1 MDKFK
6 DTTIDSFQYA
16 VEDLLVR
23 NKSILDEMSKIQDSN
38 ARINRT
44 ISKAVTHC
52 GCIQINAKKQEYPES
67 SDFSNIKEYLSSHVE
82 GNLCTECRDHLEKDI
97 GRLLF
102 YLTTVCNNLDLNL
115 YDIILKE
122 YDRLKLFGKYNLR

>member
-52 GCIQINAKKQEYPES
+52 GCIQINAKTGIP
-67 SDFSNIKEYLSSHVE
+67 
-82 GNLCTECRDHLEKDI
+82 
-97 GRLLF
+97 
-102 YLTTVCNNLDLNL
+102 
-115 YDIILKE
+115 
-122 YDRLKLFGKYNLR
+122 GK